1 MYLAQGYNTATPG
14 ADPGFLDRGF
24 KFGKGGG
31 VRFPSFASFFLKF
44 PMKMKQFS
52 LSEPPEPPLDPPLD
66 PTEDRTSDL
75 NLTIHFRHF
84 SGF

>member
-44 PMKMKQFS
+44 PMKMK
-52 LSEPPEPPLDPPLD
+52 
-66 PTEDRTSDL
+66 
-75 NLTIHFRHF
+75 
-84 SGF
+84 